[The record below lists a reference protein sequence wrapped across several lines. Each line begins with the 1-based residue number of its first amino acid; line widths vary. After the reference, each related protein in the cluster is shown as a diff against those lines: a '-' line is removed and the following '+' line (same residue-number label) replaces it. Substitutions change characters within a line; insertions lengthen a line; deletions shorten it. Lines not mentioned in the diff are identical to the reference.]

1 VCLLVRVTVVGK
13 NRAVV
18 CCLLATSAIM
28 LSGMEKSKRKMCSK
42 KWHLERD
49 ISRDVH
55 LLSGLI
61 ETDGEVECL
70 EMVLSGCG
78 QVN

>member
-1 VCLLVRVTVVGK
+1 VRVTVVDK
-13 NRAVV
+13 TKAAV

-28 LSGMEKSKRKMCSK
+28 LSGKKKRKRKMCSK

-49 ISRDVH
+49 ISCGVH

-61 ETDGEVECL
+61 AAGVP
-70 EMVLSGCG
+70 
-78 QVN
+78 